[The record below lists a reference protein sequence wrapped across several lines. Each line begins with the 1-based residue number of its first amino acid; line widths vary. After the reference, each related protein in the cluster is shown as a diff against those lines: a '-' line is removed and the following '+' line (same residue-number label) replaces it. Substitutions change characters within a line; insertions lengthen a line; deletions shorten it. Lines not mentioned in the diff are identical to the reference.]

1 MSAAHIKEIKFL
13 LNMASAIF
21 GITGTWMMSR
31 RYAKQFGRSI
41 LFACIAPLLFVFG
54 RGERVREFINAK
66 ITGNKDLPDSASEMA
81 LGLALLFLAFVLQ
94 LGCAFVDLLG

>member
-1 MSAAHIKEIKFL
+1 MSGAHIKEIKFL

-41 LFACIAPLLFVFG
+41 LFACIAPFLFVFG

>member
-1 MSAAHIKEIKFL
+1 MTAAHIKDIKFL

-21 GITGTWMMSR
+21 GITGAWMMSR
-31 RYAKQFGRSI
+31 RYAKQFGRSV
-41 LFACIAPLLFVFG
+41 LYACIAPFLFVFG

-66 ITGNKDLPDSASEMA
+66 IAGNKDLPDSSSEMA

-94 LGCAFVDLLG
+94 LGCALVDLLA